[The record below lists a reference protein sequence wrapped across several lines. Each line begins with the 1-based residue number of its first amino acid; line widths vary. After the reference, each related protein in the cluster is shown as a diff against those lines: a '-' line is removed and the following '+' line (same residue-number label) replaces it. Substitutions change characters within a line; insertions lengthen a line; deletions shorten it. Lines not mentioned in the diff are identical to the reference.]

1 MYPIEKIRYLKALNT
16 FILHPVTCLELL
28 NVIRAAYKI
37 QIIAAF
43 LGDTIKTV
51 EENYMHLSPDYLRQA
66 VDR

>member
-1 MYPIEKIRYLKALNT
+1 MFLGCGISTKGRL
-16 FILHPVTCLELL
+16 CLVEEFAF
-28 NVIRAAYKI
+28 NVLVG
-37 QIIAAF
+37 F